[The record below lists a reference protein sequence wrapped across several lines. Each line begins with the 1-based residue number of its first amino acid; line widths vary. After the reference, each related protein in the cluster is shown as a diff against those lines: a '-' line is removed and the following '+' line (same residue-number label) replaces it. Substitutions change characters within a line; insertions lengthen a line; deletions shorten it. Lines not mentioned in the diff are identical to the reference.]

1 MDKLKNGEIIP
12 GKNIGTFHL
21 GWTFK
26 QLKTALNDKFEIE
39 KRSRCFVV
47 KTDCIWFWLDDKQE
61 EVFQIRVQEPFEG
74 KFLGEIG
81 IGSTLLDVENK
92 AGEWQEE
99 LDVYILPNHIGI
111 CFELRDIDD
120 FDDEWDE
127 LTAPINAI
135 SVY

>member
-1 MDKLKNGEIIP
+1 MYKLKNGEIIP
-12 GKNIGTFHL
+12 GKNIGMFYL
-21 GWTFK
+21 GWSFN
-26 QLKTALNDKFEIE
+26 QLKTALNHKFEIE

-47 KTDCIWFWLDDKQE
+47 KTECIWFWLDDGQE
-61 EVFQIRVQEPFEG
+61 KVFQIRVQEPFEG

-92 AGEWQEE
+92 AGEWREE
-99 LDVYILPNHIGI
+99 LDVYILNNYKGI

-120 FDDEWDE
+120 FDDDWDE
-127 LTAPINAI
+127 LTALINAI